1 METPRIVSSTK
12 RIKVYSAL
20 LATVAL
26 IFGMRLFYLQ
36 VVRADYYATQARSSQ
51 LKQYE
56 IPAERGGIYAYDGKE
71 IVPLVLNETRYRIT
85 ADPEIVKDKQKTAE
99 ALSALLGR
107 SVDDIRQQLEAK
119 TRYEVLAN
127 KQTKDQKEKIDALK
141 LAGIFTNEKVPL
153 RVYIQGG
160 IAGQIL
166 GFVND
171 ASEGNY
177 GIEQYFNNELKGT
190 PGQIKALTDRNNVPL
205 LATGENVLVD
215 PVDGK
220 DIVLT
225 LDVSMQRHVESILK
239 EGLENAKSASGS
251 LIVLEAH
258 TGAVKAMANYP
269 TYDPSQFASVEDAS
283 LFTNPA
289 VSSPLEPGSV
299 MKTLTVAAAL
309 DTGSVAPNQTYYDPS
324 YFTVDGYTVKN
335 IEEDGG
341 AATRSVSD
349 ILQFSL
355 NTGATW
361 LLMQM
366 GGGELNEKGRI
377 AWHDYLTNHY
387 YFGTTTGIEQ
397 GYEAEGVIPSPTE
410 GFGLGIQYANTAF
423 GQGMTVTPLQMA
435 AAVASAV
442 NGGVYYRPTLV
453 SGNLSADGQFE
464 AKQPEVKNSAVVK
477 QSTSQTLVGFMNNV
491 VQKNNKPAVR
501 EGYSVGGKT
510 GTAEIANPAGG
521 YYEDRFNGTYVG
533 YVGGDEPQY
542 VIMVRVN
549 EPKVAG
555 YAGAKAAGPIFATTA
570 NMLIDNFT
578 VSHKAQ

>member
-1 METPRIVSSTK
+1 MESPSATSSTG
-12 RIKVYSAL
+12 RIRVYSLLLAAVAL
-20 LATVAL
+20 L
-26 IFGMRLFYLQ
+26 FGARLFYLQ
-36 VVRADYYATQARSSQ
+36 VIRSNYYEQQARASQ

-56 IPAERGGIYAYDGKE
+56 IPADRGGIYAYDGKE
-71 IVPLVLNETRYRIT
+71 VVPLVLNETRYRIT
-85 ADPEIVKDKQKTAE
+85 TDPEIVADPQKTAE
-99 ALSALLGR
+99 ALSPLLGE
-107 SVDDIRQQLEAK
+107 SVEEIKKQLEADS
-119 TRYEVLAN
+119 RYEVLAT
-127 KQTKDQKEKIDALK
+127 KLTKDQKEKIDALK

-153 RVYIQGG
+153 RVYIQGP

-171 ASEGNY
+171 AGEGNY
-177 GIEQYFNNELKGT
+177 GIEQFFNDDLKGT
-190 PGQIKALTDRNNVPL
+190 PGKIKALTDRNNVPL

-220 DIVLT
+220 DLVLT
-225 LDVSMQRHVESILK
+225 LDVSMQRHVETILK
-239 EGLENAKSASGS
+239 DGLANAKSESGS
-251 LIVLEAH
+251 LIILDANS
-258 TGAVKAMANYP
+258 GAVKAMANYP
-269 TYDPSQFASVEDAS
+269 SYDPAQFASVTDAA

-299 MKTLTVAAAL
+299 MKTLTAAAAL
-309 DTGSVAPNQTYYDPS
+309 DTGSVTPNQSYFDPS

-366 GGGELNEKGRI
+366 GDGQLNEKGRI
-377 AWHDYLTNHY
+377 AWHDYMTNHF

-410 GFGLGIQYANTAF
+410 GFGLGIQYANTSF

-435 AAVASAV
+435 SAVASIV
-442 NGGVYYRPTLV
+442 NGGTYYRPTLV
-453 SGNLSADGQFE
+453 SGTLGEDGGVQM
-464 AKQPEVKNSAVVK
+464 KQPEIKNAEAVKE
-477 QSTSQTLVGFMNNV
+477 STSDTLYQFMNNV
-491 VQKNNKPAVR
+491 VNKNNKPAVR
-501 EGYSVGGKT
+501 DGYSVGGKT

-533 YVGGDEPQY
+533 YVGGDHPEY

-549 EPKVAG
+549 EPKIGG
-555 YAGAKAAGPIFATTA
+555 YAGSKAAGPIFATTA

-578 VSHKAQ
+578 VSRISQ

>member
-1 METPRIVSSTK
+1 MEMLGSASSTR
-12 RIKVYSAL
+12 RIKIYSLL

-26 IFGMRLFYLQ
+26 LFGMRLFYLQ
-36 VVRADYYATQARSSQ
+36 VLRSDYYEAQARSSQ

-56 IPAERGGIYAYDGKE
+56 IPADRGGIYAYDGKE

-85 ADPEIVKDKQKTAE
+85 ADPEIVREPQQTAE
-99 ALSALLGR
+99 TLSPLLGR
-107 SVDDIRQQLEAK
+107 STEDIKKQLEADS
-119 TRYEVLAN
+119 RYEVLAT
-127 KQTKDQKEKIDALK
+127 KQTKEQKEKIEALK

-153 RVYIQGG
+153 RAYIQGP

-171 ASEGNY
+171 SGEGNY

-190 PGQIKALTDRNNVPL
+190 PGQVKALTDRNNVPL

-215 PVDGK
+215 AVDGK
-220 DIVLT
+220 DLVLT

-239 EGLENAKSASGS
+239 EGLATARSDSGS
-251 LIVLEAH
+251 LIIVDANN
-258 TGAVKAMANYP
+258 GAVKAMANYP
-269 TYDPSQFASVEDAS
+269 SYDPAQFASVEDAA

-299 MKTLTVAAAL
+299 MKTLTAAAAL
-309 DTGSVAPNQTYYDPS
+309 DTGAVSSEQTYYDPS
-324 YFTVDGYTVKN
+324 FFKIDGYTVKN

-366 GGGELNEKGRI
+366 GGGELNEKGRV
-377 AWHDYLTNHY
+377 AWHEYMTKHY
-387 YFGTTTGIEQ
+387 YFGVTTGIEQ
-397 GYEAEGVIPSPTE
+397 GYEAEGVVPSPTE

-435 AAVASAV
+435 AAVASIV
-442 NGGVYYRPTLV
+442 NGGTYYQPTLV
-453 SGNLSADGQFE
+453 SGTLGDDGALI
-464 AKQPEVKNSAVVK
+464 AKQAVVK
-477 QSTSQTLVGFMNNV
+477 NAEVVKDTTSDTLYRFMNNV
-491 VQKNNKPAVR
+491 VQKNNRTAAR

-510 GTAEIANPAGG
+510 GTAEIANPSGG
-521 YYEDRFNGTYVG
+521 YYEDKFNGTYVG
-533 YVGGDEPQY
+533 YVGGDAPEY

-549 EPKVAG
+549 EPKIGG
-555 YAGAKAAGPIFATTA
+555 YAGSKAAGPIFATTA

-578 VSHKAQ
+578 VSRVSQ